1 MKKKPEYWYK
11 QSSVIPF
18 RKNEEDFEV
27 LLITTRKKRK
37 WILPKGI
44 VDIGLTPKQS
54 AVKEALEEAGIKG
67 KLIPQKLLNY
77 SYKKWGGK
85 CDVEVFGLEVKI
97 ILDEWEE
104 SFRARKWVQLNE
116 AEKFVHDPKILELLN
131 NLFNELNRN

>member
-67 KLIPQKLLNY
+67 KLLPQKLGNY